1 MSFEAHVGGPV
12 TFKLLDGEV
21 RHFQRMTP
29 KMLIELGSYNRAMTG
44 GGRGW
49 LSIDQCMDLIT
60 TIEGMRWL
68 AWRCVVQAHPEF
80 AGDAGRERFLPLV
93 EDFNLLSGLVN
104 EITAMPEADP
114 PATTEASG

>member
-12 TFKLLDGEV
+12 TAKLLDGEL

-29 KMLIELGSYNRAMTG
+29 KMLVELGSYNRAMTG

-49 LSIDQCMDLIT
+49 LSIDACMDLVS

-68 AWRCVVQAHPEF
+68 AWRCVVAAHPEF
-80 AGDAGRERFLPLV
+80 AGDAGRERFYPLI
-93 EDFNLLSGLVN
+93 EDFALLSDLVGR
-104 EITAMPEADP
+104 ITALPDSDPQEPGEA
-114 PATTEASG
+114 TG